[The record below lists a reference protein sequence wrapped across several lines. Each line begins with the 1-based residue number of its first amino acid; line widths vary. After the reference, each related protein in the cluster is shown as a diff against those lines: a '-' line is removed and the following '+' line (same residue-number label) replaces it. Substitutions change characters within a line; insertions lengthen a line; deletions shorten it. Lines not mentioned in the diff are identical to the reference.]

1 MKWTP
6 GSRAAAPRAE
16 VAPTAR
22 RIWPWAVAGALLG
35 ALLATA
41 LQAPAAWLGRALDRA
56 TAGRLLLADA
66 RGTVWSGNARLV
78 LGGGA
83 GTRSLA
89 ALPER
94 LSWSLAPSRHG
105 VTLTLVQPCCLT
117 QPLRLL
123 FRPVLGGWV
132 LQLPAESGTAG
143 ALAQVPA
150 SWLAGLGAPWNTLQL
165 RGTLRLASPGLTV
178 EQRGGRLAF
187 SGRADVWLDALGS
200 RLTSLDRLGDYQLVV
215 EGQPQAAGSAR
226 LQLQTLRGPLLLEGA
241 GQVGGAGPLR
251 FRGQA
256 RAEAGHEGAL
266 DNVLNIMGRRQGPI
280 SLLSIG

>member
-1 MKWTP
+1 VKWTV
-6 GSRAAAPRAE
+6 GSRAGGSKTDGAPA
-16 VAPTAR
+16 AR
-22 RIWPWAVAGALLG
+22 RAWPWAVAGALLG

-41 LQAPAAWLGRALDRA
+41 LQAPAAWLGGALDRA

-66 RGTVWSGNARLV
+66 RGTVWRGNARLV

-94 LSWSLAPSRHG
+94 LSWSLSPSRQG
-105 VTLTLVQPCCLT
+105 ITLTLAQPCCLP
-117 QPLRLL
+117 QPLQLQL
-123 FRPVLGGWV
+123 RPVIGGWV
-132 LQLPAESGTAG
+132 LQLPAG

-165 RGTLRLASPGLTV
+165 RGTVRLGSPGLTV
-178 EQRGGRLAF
+178 EQRGGRVSF

-226 LQLQTLRGPLLLEGA
+226 LQLQTLRGPLLLEGT

-266 DNVLNIMGRRQGPI
+266 DNVLNIMGRRQGPV

>member
-1 MKWTP
+1 MT
-6 GSRAAAPRAE
+6 GGAPA
-16 VAPTAR
+16 AR
-22 RIWPWAVAGALLG
+22 RAWPWAVAGALLG
-35 ALLATA
+35 ALLAVVV
-41 LQAPAAWLGRALDRA
+41 QAPAAWLGAALDRA

-94 LSWSLAPSRHG
+94 LSWSLSPSSQG
-105 VTLTLVQPCCLT
+105 ITLTLTQPCCLP
-117 QPLRLL
+117 QALQLQL
-123 FRPVLGGWV
+123 RPVIGGWV
-132 LQLPAESGTAG
+132 LQLPAG

-165 RGTLRLASPGLTV
+165 RGTVRLGSPGLTV
-178 EQRGGRLAF
+178 EQRGGRLSF

-226 LQLQTLRGPLLLEGA
+226 LQLQTLRGPLLLDGT

-266 DNVLNIMGRRQGPI
+266 DNVLNIMGRRQGPV